1 MADRVVNPSDTFE
14 VFRTTFNSTAADVG
28 DIASITGASGVIASA
43 NDVIEAV
50 VLLNTQLSSGQ
61 DLEDSTGTGHT
72 ATNRI
77 KLGTH
82 DDLHIYH
89 NNTNSYI
96 EHLTTGSDS
105 SATTGNLVLKNK
117 AVEVTLPSTSGV
129 ISTEGFSIA
138 LATALGG

>member
-1 MADRVVNPSDTFE
+1 MSDRVVNPSDTFE

-117 AVEVTLPSTSGV
+117 AVEVTLPSTSGT